1 MKLISALWF
10 PVLLALMMQAIFVGR
25 GLAPV
30 FDGEL
35 YGPDAYMR
43 LVRATELAAG
53 GGWFDT
59 VSVRSNAPFGLELHW
74 TRPLDVLL
82 LAGAV
87 PLAPLLGFQTA
98 LYWWGV
104 VVSPLLQLLTLGVLF
119 WAGGLFF
126 APPGRVF
133 LCVIFLCQPGV
144 IYDYMIGRPDHQSLM
159 GLLFALSVALTM
171 RLMQHGPRPREALGA
186 GLVVALALWI
196 SVEALVATAV
206 MLVALGL
213 AWVWRGGELARK
225 SLIVALVATAGAG
238 LALAVNP
245 MADGVLATHYDR
257 LSIVHVV
264 LLAVVA
270 LFWLAVVGLE
280 RRALDATGAQGGAQ
294 GGVWMRAALA
304 AAGGVLVLGL
314 AWLVF
319 PKLFG
324 GPYVDLDPTLGPIFR
339 HFVGQSRPMFSGDSG
354 ALTQAVYWLG
364 PVALGLPYLVHRC
377 VRGAPGER
385 PLWLYLLG
393 GLLLY
398 LGLTILMLRWATYL
412 GLLVAFPVCGLLM
425 QVLGFLDR
433 RLAMPW
439 RALARALT
447 VILFSVGFLSLG
459 IVFQR
464 QSENLARAEVH
475 EAAARA
481 CPLTGFAAFANQVAA
496 PAAEGA
502 APQRILANVF
512 SGPELLYRTRHEV
525 VATPLHRNAQG
536 IGDAYA
542 IFSAASD
549 QAARE
554 RVRARGITWILLC
567 PGSVEAVLFRRPD
580 GASTLY
586 ERLARGVPPAWL
598 KAVALPPGLEGFRLF
613 EVAG

>member
-1 MKLISALWF
+1 MKPGVVPWF
-10 PVLLALMMQAIFVGR
+10 AVLVALMIQAIFVVR
-25 GLAPV
+25 GFAPV

-43 LVRATELAAG
+43 LVRATELAEG

-59 VSVRSNAPFGLELHW
+59 VSERSNAPFGLELHW

-82 LAGAV
+82 LAGAA
-87 PLAPLLGFQTA
+87 PLAPLVGFQTA

-104 VVSPLLQLLTLGVLF
+104 VVSPLLQLLSLGVLF

-126 APPGRVF
+126 APAGRVY

-144 IYDYMIGRPDHQSLM
+144 IYDYMAGRPDHQSLM

-171 RLMQHGPRPREALGA
+171 RLMHHELRPREALGA
-186 GLVVALALWI
+186 GLVVALAMWI
-196 SVEALVATAV
+196 SVESLVATAL

-213 AWVWRGGELARK
+213 AWVWHGGDLARK
-225 SLIVALVATAGAG
+225 SLIVTLVATAGAG

-245 MADGVLATHYDR
+245 VADGVLALRYDR

-280 RRALDATGAQGGAQ
+280 RGALAAARAQGGAP
-294 GGVWMRAALA
+294 MRAALG
-304 AAGGVLVLGL
+304 AAGAVLVLGF
-314 AWLVF
+314 AWLAF

-339 HFVGQSRPMFSGDSG
+339 NFVGQSRPMFSADSG
-354 ALTQAVYWLG
+354 SLTQAVYWLG
-364 PVALGLPYLVHRC
+364 PVALGLPYAVHRC
-377 VRGAPGER
+377 LRGAPGER

-398 LGLTILMLRWATYL
+398 LVLTILMMRWASYL
-412 GLLVAFPVCGLLM
+412 GLLVAFPVSGLLM
-425 QVLGFLDR
+425 HVLGFLDR

-464 QSENLARAEVH
+464 QSENFARVEVL
-475 EAAARA
+475 EAAEQS
-481 CPLTGFAAFANQVAA
+481 CSLTGFAAFANQAA
-496 PAAEGA
+496 ATGAEGA
-502 APQRILANVF
+502 APQRILANLF
-512 SGPELLYRTRHEV
+512 SGPEILYRTRHEV
-525 VATPLHRNAQG
+525 VATPLDHNARG

-542 IFSAASD
+542 ILSAASD

-567 PGSVEAVLFRRPD
+567 PDSIEQVLFRRPD
-580 GASTLY
+580 RASTLY
-586 ERLARGVPPAWL
+586 ERLARGALPAWL
-598 KAVALPPGLEGFRLF
+598 KAVVLPSGLEGFRLF
-613 EVAG
+613 EVAD